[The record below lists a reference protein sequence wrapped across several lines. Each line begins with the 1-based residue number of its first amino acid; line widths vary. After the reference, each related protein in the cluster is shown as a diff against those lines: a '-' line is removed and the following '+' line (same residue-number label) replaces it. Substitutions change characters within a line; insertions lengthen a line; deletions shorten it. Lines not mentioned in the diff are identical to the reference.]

1 MSNVTSIN
9 RSVRQEY
16 GWTPVLH
23 VAFISA
29 VLAFFLFI
37 PDPAESIL
45 LLIIFMYI
53 AYTNMLVYFSVRA
66 LRRVEERLE
75 ALAKA
80 NAELQ
85 LTQRPQ

>member
-1 MSNVTSIN
+1 MSDVTATRRSIQ
-9 RSVRQEY
+9 QEY
-16 GWTPVLH
+16 GWAPVVH
-23 VAFISA
+23 FVFILGI
-29 VLAFFLFI
+29 LAFLWLM
-37 PDPAESIL
+37 PESSELIL
-45 LLIIFMYI
+45 PFVIFMFV